1 MSSATADLW
10 MTAPCRQGVV
20 QTFLWI
26 PSNLYCSDALE
37 MLIHSCF
44 TCYVSVSMER
54 PDGRKKPSLKENMP
68 SVYLMSTLERG
79 HHTRESELAPR
90 GSQSKNQEACKSLRL
105 KPWFPAHSPTKPS
118 SPGPQDHLLSNPP
131 GWTPQR
137 FPTSWSA
144 RDLSSVFFL
153 RSLFSLARWHTSA
166 PKPTFL
172 ALSLQRHNIETLFK
186 YLPQSMK

>member
-1 MSSATADLW
+1 MPLW
-10 MTAPCRQGVV
+10 MTCHLPQLTYGWQLPAGKEWSKHFFGYQAIYTALTPWRCL
-20 QTFLWI
+20 FI
-26 PSNLYCSDALE
+26 PASLA
-37 MLIHSCF
+37 M
-44 TCYVSVSMER
+44 SVSMEC
-54 PDGRKKPSLKENMP
+54 PDGRKKLSLKENTP
-68 SVYLMSTLERG
+68 SVYLMSTLERD

-90 GSQSKNQEACKSLRL
+90 GSQSKSQEACKSLRL
-105 KPWFPAHSPTKPS
+105 KPWFPAHSPTEPS

-172 ALSLQRHNIETLFK
+172 AL
-186 YLPQSMK
+186 P